1 MSLFALVINF
11 HHKKLISIISIIF
24 SFVVILNTQILHFNA
39 IKNSNEPSLTGKVN
53 PQKTSSSSSNSK
65 DNPTGTFNI
74 GETVTQSNGMT
85 IRVNSVEF
93 KRGNHYNSTYPVNVL
108 LSFTSHW

>member
-1 MSLFALVINF
+1 MSLFTLAINF

-24 SFVVILNTQILHFNA
+24 SFVVILSTQIIHFNA
-39 IKNSNEPSLTGKVN
+39 IKNSNKPSVTSKVN
-53 PQKTSSSSSNSK
+53 PKQTSSSSSNSK

-74 GETVTQSNGMT
+74 GDTVTQSNGMT

-93 KRGNHYNSTYPVNVL
+93 YRN
-108 LSFTSHW
+108 W